1 MIISKQLKISMFIVM
16 LAMLITSAFA
26 EVSEKDALGVME
38 ATQTGLRNIHNK
50 ISPAVVSITT
60 QIKTKATTQADPFE
74 NFFNPFGGPQPNQ
87 QPRIQVASG
96 SGVIIQSEGIV
107 LTNRHVVQDATK
119 VTVQLNGSDKQLAAE
134 VIQTDTRTDLAIVKI
149 TEKGTYPTA
158 KLGDASKVQPGDWS
172 IAFGSPF
179 RLYSTMT
186 VGHISAIGRK
196 LSAPSDDFNFRDL
209 LQTDA
214 AINPGNSG
222 GPLVN
227 INSEII
233 GINFMIFSPTGDVGG
248 NVGIGFAIPINASTK
263 NIINSLIIG
272 KQFERG
278 RLGIMI
284 KDLDDPSK
292 EAYGVTSGVFVDSV
306 LPGQA
311 AEKSGLK
318 SEDIITMFG
327 DTKITDAD
335 QFVGLVEQ
343 TTPGSKISVTYIR
356 NRKEDKLTVTVGS
369 LTTAEAKA
377 KINSTNLGMTVKTI
391 TADLAKRFQLT
402 EGNGVIVA
410 TVEPGTPVDDAG
422 LRQGDIVLRIGVG
435 DKAKQITSEET
446 FWTAINEAMASAK
459 KGVIV
464 QIRRGQFIMT
474 RSIPVVTAD

>member
-1 MIISKQLKISMFIVM
+1 MIVSKQLKISTFIVM
-16 LAMLITSAFA
+16 LAMLVTSVFA
-26 EVSEKDALGVME
+26 EVSEKDALEVME

-50 ISPAVVSITT
+50 VSPAVVSITT
-60 QIKTKATTQADPFE
+60 QIKTKPQSADPFE
-74 NFFNPFGGPQPNQ
+74 NFFNPFGIAPQQNQ

-96 SGVIIQSEGIV
+96 SGVIIQPEGIV

-134 VIQTDTRTDLAIVKI
+134 VIQTDSRTDLAIVKI
-149 TEKGTYPTA
+149 TEKGIYPTA

-233 GINFMIFSPTGDVGG
+233 GINFMIYSPNGDVGG

-263 NIINSLIIG
+263 NIINSLVTG

-278 RLGIMI
+278 RMGIMI
-284 KDLDDPSK
+284 KDLDDASK
-292 EAYGVTSGVFVDSV
+292 EAYGATSGIFVDSV
-306 LPGQA
+306 VPGQA
-311 AEKSGLK
+311 ADKAGLK
-318 SEDIITMFG
+318 AEDIITAFG
-327 DTKITDAD
+327 DTKITDSD
-335 QFVGLVEQ
+335 QFVGIVEQ
-343 TTPGSKISVTYIR
+343 TTPGTKVTISYIR
-356 NRKEDKLTVTVGS
+356 NRKEEKLTATVGS
-369 LTTAEAKA
+369 LTTTEAKA
-377 KINSTNLGMTVKTI
+377 KINSENLGLTVKTI
-391 TADLAKRFQLT
+391 TAEIAKRFQLT
-402 EGNGVIVA
+402 EGNGVIIS
-410 TVEPGTPVDDAG
+410 TVEPGTPADDGG
-422 LRQGDIVLRIGVG
+422 LRPGDVILRIGVG
-435 DKAKQITSEET
+435 EKAKQVADENE
-446 FWTAINEAMASAK
+446 FWSAINDAMATAK

-464 QIRRGQFIMT
+464 LIKRGAFVMT
-474 RSIPVVTAD
+474 RSIPVVN